1 MLQPSSGKEPAETAA
16 SVIVCNAVGGSSGSW
31 VMHRGMHTL
40 VLTVGVG
47 VVAVAIYMV
56 LLYMR

>member
-1 MLQPSSGKEPAETAA
+1 
-16 SVIVCNAVGGSSGSW
+16 
-31 VMHRGMHTL
+31 MHRGMHTL

-47 VVAVAIYMV
+47 VVAVGIYMM

>member
-1 MLQPSSGKEPAETAA
+1 
-16 SVIVCNAVGGSSGSW
+16 
-31 VMHRGMHTL
+31 MHRGMHTL

-47 VVAVAIYMV
+47 VIAVGLYMV